1 MMMTKGSTSMIYAQA
16 PRHRSWV
23 RMVWLSAVAVG
34 VLAAAITGSLVILLV
49 VASIALASIIAF
61 GAGVASRAP
70 SASARI
76 AWAPVPQRSVSFA
89 AGVTQSALVVPM
101 QRADGYEMVLTV
113 DGYMLIDQT
122 GQVVYRLKR
131 W

>member
-1 MMMTKGSTSMIYAQA
+1 MIQAQA
-16 PRHRSWV
+16 PRHRPWV
-23 RMVWLSAVAVG
+23 GMVWLSAVALG
-34 VLAAAITGSLVILLV
+34 VLVAAITGSLMILLV
-49 VASIALASIIAF
+49 VASIALASIIAL

-76 AWAPVPQRSVSFA
+76 AWVPVPQRSVSIA
-89 AGVTQSALVVPM
+89 EGVTQSAQVVPM
-101 QRADGYEMVLTV
+101 KRADGYEMVLTV

>member
-1 MMMTKGSTSMIYAQA
+1 
-16 PRHRSWV
+16 
-23 RMVWLSAVAVG
+23 MVWLSAVALG
-34 VLAAAITGSLVILLV
+34 VLVAAIAGSLMILLV
-49 VASIALASIIAF
+49 VASIALASIIAL
-61 GAGVASRAP
+61 GAGVASGAP

-76 AWAPVPQRSVSFA
+76 AWVPVPQRSVSIA
-89 AGVTQSALVVPM
+89 EGVTQSAQVVPM
-101 QRADGYEMVLTV
+101 KRADGYEMVLTV

>member
-1 MMMTKGSTSMIYAQA
+1 MIHVQAQRRWPWA
-16 PRHRSWV
+16 G
-23 RMVWLSAVAVG
+23 MLWLSAVVLG

-49 VASIALASIIAF
+49 VASVALASIIAM
-61 GAGVASRAP
+61 GAGVANRRS

-76 AWAPVPQRSVSFA
+76 AWVPMPQRSISTA
-89 AGVTQSALVVPM
+89 DGVTQSALVVPIK
-101 QRADGYEMVLTV
+101 RADGYEMVLTV

-122 GQVVYRLKR
+122 GQEVYRLRR